1 VREANRTFVF
11 ESGRLDLFRFFHIGN
26 IGEKVYIPKEMVRRV
41 HMAGIFNVTT
51 GRLHTSIISAKRRK
65 ESRERVQKKVSTLD
79 LLAILA
85 RRFQQQR

>member
-1 VREANRTFVF
+1 MVRPILDFSTSEISVRKFTFQ
-11 ESGRLDLFRFFHIGN
+11 
-26 IGEKVYIPKEMVRRV
+26 KKMVRRV

-85 RRFQQQR
+85 RSFQQQR